1 MARFKRI
8 CEVQKVG
15 DSKEWRLCFQYGTYH
30 YDKGDSEN
38 GFRFIWK
45 ENDKLKP
52 QRGQAR
58 IPSLKDL
65 FDMLALAS
73 KDGWFD
79 NKDMKNEMKN
89 EIKCESY
96 PYCLIVK
103 LLSDIIINQK

>member
-15 DSKEWRLCFQYGTYH
+15 DSKEWRLCFHYGTYH
-30 YDKGDSEN
+30 YDKGDSEK

-45 ENDKLKP
+45 EDGKLKP

-79 NKDMKNEMKN
+79 NKDMKND
-89 EIKCESY
+89 IKCKSH
-96 PYCLIVK
+96 PYNMIIK
-103 LLSDIIINQK
+103 LLSEINIDHN